1 MSAELLRSVWPAL
14 GRKVEIR
21 IPGDPRW
28 LGTKVTDRDE
38 LLTLAAPAL
47 GGAPMPEPAPG
58 AVVAVRWTE
67 RRGIG
72 LLDALVAGTQYVPE
86 PLWHLRVM
94 GEGELVQRRRYAR
107 VPISLPGEALPAAID
122 PEARFAEPWPFVT
135 LDLSEG
141 GMRATATAGPFLI
154 AGPDD
159 RYQLSFA
166 VDGRE
171 VSARARVVRCAVAG
185 NAMVVTFCFT
195 DIARHHGD
203 HLRRYVFAR
212 ELRLRD
218 ALR

>member
-1 MSAELLRSVWPAL
+1 MRVWPAL

-21 IPGDPRW
+21 IPGEPRW
-28 LGTKVTDRDE
+28 LSTKVTDSDE
-38 LLTLAAPAL
+38 LLSLAAPSL
-47 GGAPMPEPAPG
+47 GGEITPEPAPG

-72 LLDALVAGTQYVPE
+72 LLDALVAGTQYVPQ
-86 PLWHLRVM
+86 PLWHLRAI
-94 GEGELVQRRRYAR
+94 GSGELVQRRRYAR
-107 VPISLPGEALPAAID
+107 VPISLAGQARPVGAD
-122 PEARFAEPWPFVT
+122 PENRFAEPWPFVT

-159 RYQLSFA
+159 RYQLTFP

-171 VSARARVVRCAVAG
+171 ISVRARVVRCFVAA
-185 NAMVVTFCFT
+185 NAMVITFCFT
-195 DIARHHGD
+195 EIARHHAD
-203 HLRRYVFAR
+203 HLRGYVFAR

>member
-1 MSAELLRSVWPAL
+1 MNEELLRRVWPAL

-21 IPGDPRW
+21 IPGEPRW
-28 LGTKVTDRDE
+28 LSTKVADHDD
-38 LLTLAAPAL
+38 LLSLAAPAP
-47 GGAPMPEPAPG
+47 GGTPTPEPAPG
-58 AVVAVRWTE
+58 AIVAVRWTE

-72 LLDALVAGTQYVPE
+72 LLDALVAGTQYVPQ

-107 VPISLPGEALPAAID
+107 VPISLPGQALPAAID
-122 PEARFAEPWPFVT
+122 PEDRFAEAWPFVT

-159 RYQLSFA
+159 RYQLTFA

-185 NAMVVTFCFT
+185 NAMVVTLCFT
-195 DIARHHGD
+195 EIARHHAD